1 MSQCHL
7 DHLVIAAATLEA
19 GVAYLEEELGVTVP
33 YGGKHPLM
41 GTHKCLMRLG
51 KTSFLEIIAVDPDAK
66 DVGHPRW
73 FALDDPG
80 VQASIAHQPRLHTWV
95 CRTADLT
102 DAIVASPIATGP
114 SQEARRGDLEW
125 QITIF
130 EDGSLPEDGLFP
142 TLLQWPE
149 SLGPNGPASRMAD
162 LGCNLEKLELLLPDP
177 GHLSNALDAIGFDG
191 PVEFRKADKRGFAAH
206 IRTPDNLVA
215 LS

>member
-19 GVAYLEEELGVTVP
+19 GVAYLEEGLGITVP

-41 GTHKCLMRLG
+41 GTHNCLMRLG

-80 VQASIAHQPRLHTWV
+80 VQASITRQPRLHTWV
-95 CRTADLT
+95 CRTADLSG
-102 DAIVASPIATGP
+102 AIAASPIATGP
-114 SQEARRGDLEW
+114 SQEARRGDLVW
-125 QITIF
+125 QITIP

-149 SLGPNGPASRMAD
+149 SLGPNGPAPRMAD
-162 LGCNLEKLELLLPDP
+162 LGCMLEKLEIFHPDP
-177 GHLSNALDAIGFDG
+177 GHLSNALGAVGFDG
-191 PVEFRKADKRGFAAH
+191 SVEITKSDNRGLTAH
-206 IRTPDNLVA
+206 IRTADGLVA
-215 LS
+215 LG

>member
-1 MSQCHL
+1 MGRCHL

-19 GVAYLEEELGVTVP
+19 GVAYLEQRLGVTVP

-41 GTHKCLMRLG
+41 GTHNCLMQLG
-51 KTSFLEIIAVDPDAK
+51 ETSFLEIIAVDPEAK

-80 VQASIAHQPRLHTWV
+80 VQASIDRQPRLHTWV

-102 DAIVASPIATGP
+102 DVVAASPVATGP

-125 QITIF
+125 KITIP
-130 EDGSLPEDGLFP
+130 EDGSLPEEGLFP

-149 SLGPNGPASRMAD
+149 SLGPNGPAPRMAD
-162 LGCNLEKLELLLPDP
+162 LGCNLEKLELLHPNP
-177 GHLSNALDAIGFDG
+177 GHLNKALGAIGFDG
-191 PVEFRKADKRGFAAH
+191 PVEIAKSDERGLTAH
-206 IRTPDNLVA
+206 IRTADSLVA